1 MLAKDADSDAFE
13 AILRLPERQKL
24 VFKFVI
30 NGSDWVTDDSYKIEH
45 DEHGNPNNYVDA
57 YELIEV
63 QEFTKDATP
72 TDPVSEPVPVA
83 AKSTEPS
90 TKTAE
95 PTDAAKP
102 AAVETTTE
110 GSATKSAELAHVS
123 EPAAATL
130 APQFLPAAVHDKPEV
145 VAHDDEERLT
155 NVLTSG
161 SSYAAVS
168 VPESEGSGFENISR
182 NEEQNFD
189 ASNRLARNRT
199 APEDITPTT
208 SNTGGAAAAKQ
219 GSTGAT
225 QDSEVTTLGPNSRN
239 SSFTGRPH
247 QPDGE
252 TVDIVKIPGSLPLP
266 SKTEEKRLSRR
277 DGLITRL
284 KGIFR
289 S

>member
-1 MLAKDADSDAFE
+1 MVTGNFDAWGQTQGILAKDADSDAFE
-13 AILRLPERQKL
+13 AILRVPERQKL

-30 NGSDWVTDDSYKIEH
+30 NGSDWVTDESYKIEH

-57 YELIEV
+57 DELVEV
-63 QEFTKDATP
+63 QEFTKEATP
-72 TDPVSEPVPVA
+72 VEAEPVAVA
-83 AKSTEPS
+83 EEEPKVTVPAK
-90 TKTAE
+90 AE
-95 PTDAAKP
+95 PDTRD
-102 AAVETTTE
+102 E
-110 GSATKSAELAHVS
+110 
-123 EPAAATL
+123 
-130 APQFLPAAVHDKPEV
+130 
-145 VAHDDEERLT
+145 EERLT

-168 VPESEGSGFENISR
+168 VPDSEGSGYENISR
-182 NEEQNFD
+182 AEEDNFD

-208 SNTGGAAAAKQ
+208 SNAGGAAAKQ
-219 GSTGAT
+219 GSSGSTGAT

-239 SSFTGRPH
+239 SSFTGRPQ

-252 TVDIVKIPGSLPLP
+252 TVDALKVPGSFPLP
-266 SKTEEKRLSRR
+266 VKTIEKRTSRR

-284 KGIFR
+284 KGMFR

>member
-1 MLAKDADSDAFE
+1 MTKDADSDAFE
-13 AILRLPERQKL
+13 SILRLPERQKL

-30 NGSDWVTDDSYKIEH
+30 NGSDWVTDGAYKIEH

-57 YELIEV
+57 DELIEV

-72 TDPVSEPVPVA
+72 AEAESEPVPVPVA
-83 AKSTEPS
+83 AKST

-95 PTDAAKP
+95 AADVATP

-110 GSATKSAELAHVS
+110 APVTKSAELAQIS
-123 EPAAATL
+123 EPVAPTL
-130 APQFLPAAVHDKPEV
+130 APEPLAAVV
-145 VAHDDEERLT
+145 HDDEERLT

-182 NEEQNFD
+182 VEELNFD

-199 APEDITPTT
+199 APEDITPTN

-219 GSTGAT
+219 GSTTAA

-252 TVDIVKIPGSLPLP
+252 AVDIMKVPGSFPLP
-266 SKTEEKRLSRR
+266 TKPEEKRLSRR